1 MDDNKSPIGATI
13 GFGAD
18 GKHHGHLSVPYSRDS
33 SAWGSLMIPITVI
46 KNGDGPTA
54 LLTGANHGDEY
65 EGPIALTKLRR
76 ALDPDRVSGRIIVI
90 PALNYPAFRAARR
103 TSPIDGGNMNRAFPG
118 RPDGTITEK
127 IAHYVD
133 SVLVPMAD
141 IAVDIHSGGKTLN
154 FLPSAIIHRLDDTDL
169 MAKTLAALR
178 AFGAPVGLV
187 LEELDA
193 AGMLDTAVETR
204 GKVFISTEL
213 GGGGTA
219 TPETVSIAETGLSN
233 LLKHAGILE
242 GVPDHPWGP
251 TRMMHTPGRAYVIAG
266 DGGLLEMTKS
276 PGDAVLAGET
286 VGVIHYVEHPDREP
300 MIHAAEK
307 DGILIARHHPG
318 LVERGDCL
326 ALIGEDYSY

>member
-1 MDDNKSPIGATI
+1 MVDTESRIAASVD
-13 GFGAD
+13 FEAD
-18 GKHHGHLSVPYSRDS
+18 GKQHGQLIVPHSRDS
-33 SAWGSLMIPITVI
+33 SAWGALMVPITVI
-46 KNGDGPTA
+46 KNGPGPTA

-65 EGPIALTKLRR
+65 EGPIALVKLRR
-76 ALDPDRVSGRIIVI
+76 DLEPGRVSGRVIMI

-118 RPDGTITEK
+118 RADGSITEM

-154 FLPSAIIHRLDDTDL
+154 FLPSAIIHRLEDGDL
-169 MAKTLAALR
+169 MERTQAALQ

-204 GKVFISTEL
+204 GKVFVSTEL

-219 TPETVSIAETGLSN
+219 IPETVSIAETGLRN
-233 LLKHAGILE
+233 ILKHAGILE
-242 GVPDHPWGP
+242 GNPEYPRGL
-251 TRMMHTPGRAYVIAG
+251 TRMMHTPGRAYVIAS
-266 DGGLLEMTKS
+266 DDGLLEMTRS
-276 PGDAVLAGET
+276 PGDAVSVGDT
-286 VGVIHYVEHPDREP
+286 VGVIHYVEHPERDP
-300 MIHAAEK
+300 MVHRAEK
-307 DGILIARHHPG
+307 GGVLIARHHPG
-318 LVERGDCL
+318 LVQRGDCL
-326 ALIGEDYSY
+326 ALIGEDLSA